1 MVPLFSIVSN
11 VRLKVTKI
19 FILFSAQKN
28 SNYANIY
35 IAYFYIWRCI
45 WYICYNMFNV
55 NIVIKLT
62 SPLGLS
68 SPWPSFSVNRI
79 IFMLATYRW
88 GPMRKHSVQTLEW
101 SHLSLNLRCRHHR
114 HYRHNHLYCVV
125 LEEIKKII
133 KIQKY
138 KNKSPSS
145 LSSSALCCFGTGGS
159 GRHNLVNWHSS
170 TLVNL

>member
-1 MVPLFSIVSN
+1 MDKEKAQFQQINGSTIFNCVKCKIKSYKNIYSFFSS
-11 VRLKVTKI
+11 
-19 FILFSAQKN
+19 KN

-45 WYICYNMFNV
+45 WYICYKVYNV

-68 SPWPSFSVNRI
+68 SPWPSFSVNGI

-101 SHLSLNLRCRHHR
+101 SHLSLNMRCRHHR
-114 HYRHNHLYCVV
+114 HYRHNHLHCVV
-125 LEEIKKII
+125 LEREG
-133 KIQKY
+133 
-138 KNKSPSS
+138 
-145 LSSSALCCFGTGGS
+145 LGGTTS
-159 GRHNLVNWHSS
+159 
-170 TLVNL
+170 